1 MTGRS
6 DAREEIPFIVMSAP
20 NGARRGKADHSGIPL
35 SPRELAENAQAILDS
50 GASILHLHVRDES
63 ERHTLD
69 PQRYRA
75 AISAVL
81 EQVGNR
87 LVIQITTEACG
98 IYSAEQQMAVVKDLK
113 PEAVSIALRELIPDP
128 DIVGDASRFFAWLR
142 SNKVMP
148 QYILYSPQEVE
159 WFEGLRRRGIFDED
173 LPFVLFVLGRY
184 GTTDYGDPADLEAY
198 RRALGDE
205 RIPWAVCC
213 FGPREDEVS
222 LCAATAGGHARVGF
236 ENNLLMRDGSEAADN
251 AALVCLAGAHGRS
264 AGRPVATADDVRQL
278 FS

>member
-1 MTGRS
+1 
-6 DAREEIPFIVMSAP
+6 MSAP

-75 AISAVL
+75 AVSAVL

-98 IYSAEQQMAVVKDLK
+98 IYSAEQQIAVVKDLK

-128 DIVGDASRFFAWLR
+128 DIVGDANRFFAWLR

-184 GTTDYGDPADLEAY
+184 GTNDCGDPRDIDAY
-198 RRALGDE
+198 RRALGDQ

-213 FGPREDEVS
+213 FGPLEDKAS
-222 LCAATAGGHARVGF
+222 QCAATANGHARVGF
-236 ENNLLMRDGSEAADN
+236 ENNLLMPDGSEAPDN
-251 AALVCLAGAHGRS
+251 AALVRLAGAHGRS

>member
-1 MTGRS
+1 MTDRS
-6 DAREEIPFIVMSAP
+6 DAREEVPFIVMSAP

-50 GASILHLHVRDES
+50 GASILHLHVRGES
-63 ERHTLD
+63 EQHTLD

-75 AISAVL
+75 AISAVR

-98 IYSAEQQMAVVKDLK
+98 IYSAEQQMAVVKELK

-128 DIVGDASRFFAWLR
+128 DIVGNASRFFEWLQ
-142 SNKVMP
+142 SNKVVP

-159 WFEGLRRRGIFDED
+159 WFEGLRRRGIFDDD

-184 GTTDYGDPADLEAY
+184 GTNEYGDPADL
-198 RRALGDE
+198 G
-205 RIPWAVCC
+205 
-213 FGPREDEVS
+213 S
-222 LCAATAGGHARVGF
+222 LPASPG
-236 ENNLLMRDGSEAADN
+236 
-251 AALVCLAGAHGRS
+251 
-264 AGRPVATADDVRQL
+264 
-278 FS
+278 